1 MRLVAA
7 AFGLGIMACVDF
19 TSAED
24 SNSVIPTWLEATWEQ
39 DTVLAVRA
47 IGAAGCGG
55 LEEIGIE
62 FDESEGATVLIV
74 HGRIRPTDGN
84 CIAPVYFDTTILVA
98 SDRLRARVQIFTGFG
113 RAAGEKYVEIDRS
126 GRANTPLWFGGYA
139 SIDSV
144 ISGCQLLQVDTG
156 LGPKR
161 ILPATNIARLRLR
174 PGEFVFVQGR
184 QFSESVTCGEAGSGV
199 WIDLIRLRPGR
210 SQPGPRSNTRWGR
223 VKTHYD

>member
-1 MRLVAA
+1 
-7 AFGLGIMACVDF
+7 MACIDF
-19 TSAED
+19 TSAE
-24 SNSVIPTWLEATWEQ
+24 NSSSGGPSWLEASWEQ

-74 HGRIRPTDGN
+74 HARSRPADPDRT
-84 CIAPVYFDTTILVA
+84 CIAPVYFDTTMFVA
-98 SDRLRARVQIFTGFG
+98 TDQLRMRVQIFTGFG

-144 ISGCQLLQVDTG
+144 VSGCQLLRVA
-156 LGPKR
+156 PKR
-161 ILPATNIARLRLR
+161 ILPAINIARLRLR

-184 QFSESVTCGEAGSGV
+184 QFSESVTCGEAGPGV

-210 SQPGPRSNTRWGR
+210 SQPGPRSNAP
-223 VKTHYD
+223 